1 MSSDTSSPSMLPYE
15 NPGSGVNI
23 AIWMCFITASLTVI
37 SKVLTKLPEARAIVK
52 YENYHLDD
60 AMCLCAILLATIQT
74 VLVSQ
79 QVNAG
84 LGQQYGDAKL
94 RGLRKYDA
102 LGFASQ
108 LFYVLTVAVAKGTGV
123 LFAMRLRPSRTYRLG
138 LQTLMYTISAWTLVF
153 FLGTAFQC
161 QALNTWKYIDGK
173 CQDQFAFWTAMES
186 VNMLTDVVLTAALI
200 SIVGVLSV
208 PLSKK
213 LILVFA
219 FATRILI
226 IPAVAVR
233 LHYLRV
239 MYQTQHG
246 PHWNPT
252 FAEANVA
259 IATSVAMSA
268 AIIASC
274 IPFLKPLVDSMQVGW
289 SNSDV
294 RQGLGFTVLYSKGSS
309 ASKLRSFS
317 KGSVIL
323 NSAN

>member
-1 MSSDTSSPSMLPYE
+1 MYLL
-15 NPGSGVNI
+15 
-23 AIWMCFITASLTVI
+23 LT
-37 SKVLTKLPEARAIVK
+37 
-52 YENYHLDD
+52 
-60 AMCLCAILLATIQT
+60 
-74 VLVSQ
+74 
-79 QVNAG
+79 
-84 LGQQYGDAKL
+84 
-94 RGLRKYDA
+94 
-102 LGFASQ
+102 
-108 LFYVLTVAVAKGTGV
+108 
-123 LFAMRLRPSRTYRLG
+123 
-138 LQTLMYTISAWTLVF
+138 LQ
-153 FLGTAFQC
+153 
-161 QALNTWKYIDGK
+161 
-173 CQDQFAFWTAMES
+173 
-186 VNMLTDVVLTAALI
+186 
-200 SIVGVLSV
+200 
-208 PLSKK
+208 
-213 LILVFA
+213 
-219 FATRILI
+219 RI

-294 RQGLGFTVLYSKGSS
+294 RQGLGFAVLYSKGSS